1 MIMIIGVAGFPC
13 YNKPVIEIYK
23 KLPGTNCGKCGLS
36 SCMAFALKVKKS
48 QTSLSECPFMR
59 GEAMPGEQL
68 SSAAS
73 SFSSYEQ
80 VGQELE
86 KEAVMVDFEETADII
101 GGRYETLDSRESIM
115 VKMISTVYELRKE
128 GLFQNNTPCGNVWA
142 KIIICD
148 YVRRK
153 GRRPLTGELL
163 PLGLFPHSASLV
175 RAFQSSA
182 EKKIAEAF
190 KRDLKGLE
198 KRCAALE
205 GRKTEGEVKADYI
218 VCFDLL
224 PHVPVYLSF
233 WVADEEFD
241 ADCKLLFD
249 RSAEEHI
256 NIEYLAYLV
265 ERFAEELVAG

>member
-1 MIMIIGVAGFPC
+1 ML
-13 YNKPVIEIYK
+13 EIFK
-23 KLPGTNCGKCGLS
+23 KLPGTNCGECGLS

-48 QTSLSECPFMR
+48 QAHLSECPYTA
-59 GEAMPGEQL
+59 GDISKEGQAISGDP
-68 SSAAS
+68 
-73 SFSSYEQ
+73 SFSTYEQ
-80 VGQELE
+80 VSRELE
-86 KEAVMVDFEETADII
+86 REAVGMDFKETAEAI
-101 GGRYETLDSRESIM
+101 GGRDEAMDGEEAIVLT
-115 VKMISTVYELRKE
+115 MINTAHELRKE
-128 GLFQNNTPCGNVWA
+128 GLFQNNEYCRDVWA
-142 KIIICD
+142 RIIICD

-205 GRKTEGEVKADYI
+205 GRGTEGEVKADYI